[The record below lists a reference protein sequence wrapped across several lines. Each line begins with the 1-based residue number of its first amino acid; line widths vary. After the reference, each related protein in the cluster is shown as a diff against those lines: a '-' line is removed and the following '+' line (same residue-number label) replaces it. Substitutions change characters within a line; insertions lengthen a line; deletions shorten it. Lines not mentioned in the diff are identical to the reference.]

1 MGLFNKKKT
10 LDNTSVKYG
19 VNLVANEYPTSS
31 IAEQFRTVMTNI
43 SFTNVNKDIHS
54 IMIASSEPSEGKSTV
69 SANLAITYAKQGKN
83 VILIDADLRKP
94 TVHKSFGV
102 SNRTG
107 LSSILSK
114 NSTIEDAIK
123 YTSIPGLSVITSG
136 PIPPNPSVLL
146 GNGIIDQILDKYSQ
160 SNDLVIFDV
169 PPVNS
174 ITDASIIAAKADAT
188 IMVLP
193 QGIADKK
200 EAKQAINQLR
210 KVDANI
216 LGGIMNMAKS
226 DDSNDYYY
234 YYYSK

>member
-1 MGLFNKKKT
+1 MGLFNKKIK
-10 LDNTSVKYG
+10 LDNTSIKYG

-43 SFTNVNKDIHS
+43 SFTNFNKDIHS

-69 SANLAITYAKQGKN
+69 SANLAVTYAKQGKN
-83 VILIDADLRKP
+83 VVLIDSDLRKP
-94 TVHKSFGV
+94 TVHKTFGV

-107 LSSILSK
+107 LSSILSQS
-114 NSTIEDAIK
+114 STIEDAIK

-136 PIPPNPSVLL
+136 PVPPNPAVLL
-146 GNGIIDQILDKYSQ
+146 GNGIVDQILEKYNKP
-160 SNDLVIFDV
+160 NDLVIFDV
-169 PPVNS
+169 PPINS

-188 IMVLP
+188 LMVLP

-200 EAKQAINQLR
+200 ESKKAIDQLH

-216 LGGIMNMAKS
+216 LGAIMNMAKT
-226 DDSNDYYY
+226 DISNDYYY

>member
-43 SFTNVNKDIHS
+43 SFANVNNDIHS

-83 VILIDADLRKP
+83 VVLIDADLRKP

-114 NSTIEDAIK
+114 SSTIEDAVK

-136 PIPPNPSVLL
+136 PVPPNPAVLL
-146 GNGIIDQILDKYSQ
+146 GNGIVDQILEKYNKP
-160 SNDLVIFDV
+160 NDLVIFDV

-174 ITDASIIAAKADAT
+174 ITDASIIAARTDAT

-200 EAKQAINQLR
+200 EAKQAIKQLK

-216 LGGIMNMAKS
+216 LGAVMNMSKV
-226 DDSNDYYY
+226 DSANDYYY

>member
-1 MGLFNKKKT
+1 MGLFNKKKV
-10 LDNTSVKYG
+10 LDDTSVKYG

-43 SFTNVNKDIHS
+43 SFTNVNKDIRS
-54 IMIASSEPSEGKSTV
+54 LMIASSEPSEGKSTV

-83 VILIDADLRKP
+83 VVLIDADLRKP

-114 NSTIEDAIK
+114 NSTVEDAVK

-136 PIPPNPSVLL
+136 PVPPNPAVLL
-146 GNGIIDQILDKYSQ
+146 GNGIIDQILEKYNKP
-160 SNDLVIFDV
+160 NDLVIFDV

-216 LGGIMNMAKS
+216 LGGIMNMAKTDS
-226 DDSNDYYY
+226 SNDYYY

>member
-1 MGLFNKKKT
+1 MKLFRKKKI

-31 IAEQFRTVMTNI
+31 VSEQFRTVMTNI
-43 SFTNVNKDIHS
+43 SFANVNKDIHS
-54 IMIASSEPSEGKSTV
+54 IVIASSDPSEGKSTV

-83 VILIDADLRKP
+83 VVLIDADLRKP
-94 TVHKSFGV
+94 TIHKSFGV

-107 LSSILSK
+107 LSSILSQ
-114 NSTIEDAIK
+114 NSSIEDAIK

-136 PIPPNPSVLL
+136 PIPPNPAVLL
-146 GNGIIDQILDKYSQ
+146 GNGIVDQILEKYSK
-160 SNDLVIFDV
+160 SNDLIIFDV

-193 QGIADKK
+193 QGIAVKK

-216 LGGIMNMAKS
+216 LGGIMNMAKA
-226 DDSNDYYY
+226 DSSNEYYY

>member
-1 MGLFNKKKT
+1 MGLFNKKKV
-10 LDNTSVKYG
+10 LDNTSAKYG
-19 VNLVANEYPTSS
+19 VNLVVNEYPTSS
-31 IAEQFRTVMTNI
+31 VAEQFRTVMTNV
-43 SFTNVNKDIHS
+43 SFANVNKDIHS
-54 IMIASSEPSEGKSTV
+54 IMIASSEPSEGKSTI

-83 VILIDADLRKP
+83 VVLIDADLRKP

-107 LSSILSK
+107 LSTVLSQ

-136 PIPPNPSVLL
+136 PVPPNPAVLL
-146 GNGIIDQILDKYSQ
+146 GNGIIDKILEKYSQ

-174 ITDASIIAAKADAT
+174 ITDASIIASKTDAT
-188 IMVLP
+188 IMVIP
-193 QGIADKK
+193 QGIANKK
-200 EAKQAINQLR
+200 ETKQAINQLK

-216 LGGIMNMAKS
+216 LGAIMNMSKNE
-226 DDSNDYYY
+226 DSNDYYY

>member
-19 VNLVANEYPTSS
+19 VNLIANEYPTSS

-69 SANLAITYAKQGKN
+69 SANLAITYAKQGRN
-83 VILIDADLRKP
+83 VVLIDADLRKP

-107 LSSILSK
+107 LSSVLSK
-114 NSTIEDAIK
+114 NSTIEDSVK

-136 PIPPNPSVLL
+136 PVPPNPAVLI
-146 GNGIIDQILDKYSQ
+146 GNGIINQILDKYSKP
-160 SNDLVIFDV
+160 NDLVIFDV

-193 QGIADKK
+193 QGIAEKK
-200 EAKQAINQLR
+200 EAKQAISQLR

-216 LGGIMNMAKS
+216 IGAIMNMAKT
-226 DDSNDYYY
+226 DDSNNYY

>member
-1 MGLFNKKKT
+1 MGLFNKKKV

-54 IMIASSEPSEGKSTV
+54 LMIASSEPSEGKSTV

-83 VILIDADLRKP
+83 VVLIDADLRKP

-102 SNRTG
+102 SNQTG
-107 LSSILSK
+107 LSSVLSK
-114 NSTIEDAIK
+114 NSTVEDAVK

-136 PIPPNPSVLL
+136 PVPPNPAVLL
-146 GNGIIDQILDKYSQ
+146 GNGIIDQILEKYNKP
-160 SNDLVIFDV
+160 NDLVIFDV

-174 ITDASIIAAKADAT
+174 ITDASIIAAKSDAT

-216 LGGIMNMAKS
+216 LGGIMNMAKT
-226 DDSNDYYY
+226 DASNDYYY